1 MTLDEFNQLTDEQ
14 ARAQLFSCCA
24 AERWADAMLA
34 QRPFASLHTLCEQAE
49 SIWQHLAEAD
59 YLQAFEAHPKIGD
72 VSSLRDK
79 YANTKAIAANE
90 QSGAQQAPEET
101 LQRLSELN
109 HAYEEK
115 FGFIFIVFA
124 TGKSAQQMLA
134 LLEQRIDNARDQEV
148 ANAAANQMQI
158 TDLRLKKLIQ
168 EK

>member
-14 ARAQLFSCCA
+14 ARVQLLSCCA

-49 SIWQHLAEAD
+49 SIWQHLTEAD

-72 VSSLRDK
+72 VSSLREK

-90 QSGAQQAPEET
+90 QSGAQQASEQT

-109 HAYEEK
+109 HSYEQK

-134 LLEQRIDNARDQEV
+134 LLEQRIDNERDQEV

>member
-1 MTLDEFNQLTDEQ
+1 
-14 ARAQLFSCCA
+14 
-24 AERWADAMLA
+24 MLA

-49 SIWQHLAEAD
+49 SIWQHLTEAD

-72 VSSLRDK
+72 VSSLREK

-90 QSGAQQAPEET
+90 QSGAQQASEET

-109 HAYEEK
+109 HVYEQK

-124 TGKSAQQMLA
+124 TGKSAQQMLT
-134 LLEQRIDNARDQEV
+134 LLEQRIDNERDQEV
-148 ANAAANQMQI
+148 ANAAANQMKI

>member
-14 ARAQLFSCCA
+14 ARVQLLSCCA

-49 SIWQHLAEAD
+49 SIWQHLTEAD

-72 VSSLRDK
+72 VSSLREK

-90 QSGAQQAPEET
+90 QSGAQQASEET

-109 HAYEEK
+109 HVYEQK

-124 TGKSAQQMLA
+124 TGKSAQQMLT
-134 LLEQRIDNARDQEV
+134 LLEQRIDNERDQEV
-148 ANAAANQMQI
+148 ANAAANQMKI